1 MNLKENL
8 TAKQLDKL
16 EDLDII
22 IGNEDYTEEQVLEL
36 EKDLLE
42 YIEEN
47 CLAEGESKDNI
58 NAKLT
63 EEGYEIREIVSTLS
77 DILYAEGDQDLV
89 DDILEENEVK
99 VKLKDG
105 RIGILIDVTN
115 SVATIEIDEKFRTG
129 NLDED
134 IVIIEYDEIEILDNN
149 MIEVDMEAEEEE
161 F

>member
-8 TAKQLDKL
+8 TVKQLDKL

-47 CLAEGESKDNI
+47 CLAEGENKDNI

-89 DDILEENEVK
+89 DEILEENEVK

-105 RIGILIDVTN
+105 RIGLLIDVTN
-115 SVATIEIDEKFRTG
+115 SVATVEIDEQFRTG
-129 NLDED
+129 NIDED
-134 IVIIEYDEIEILDNN
+134 IAIIEHDELEILDNN
-149 MIEVDMEAEEEE
+149 MIEIDMEEEE
-161 F
+161 EY

>member
-8 TAKQLDKL
+8 TSKQLDKL

-22 IGNEDYTEEQVLEL
+22 IGSEDYTEEQVLEL

-47 CLAEGESKDNI
+47 CLAEGENKDNLY
-58 NAKLT
+58 AKLT

-77 DILYAEGDQDLV
+77 DILYVEGDRDLV

-105 RIGILIDVTN
+105 RIGLLIDVTN
-115 SVATIEIDEKFRTG
+115 SVATVEIDKQFRTG

-134 IVIIEYDEIEILDNN
+134 IAIIEYDELEILDNN
-149 MIEVDMEAEEEE
+149 MIEVDIEEEEE

>member
-8 TAKQLDKL
+8 TVKQLDKL

-47 CLAEGESKDNI
+47 CLAEGENKDNI

-89 DDILEENEVK
+89 DEILEENEVK

-115 SVATIEIDEKFRTG
+115 SVATVEIDEQFRTG

-134 IVIIEYDEIEILDNN
+134 IAIIEYDELEILDNN
-149 MIEVDMEAEEEE
+149 MIEIDMEEEEE

>member
-1 MNLKENL
+1 MNIKENL

-47 CLAEGESKDNI
+47 CLAEGENKDNI

-89 DDILEENEVK
+89 DEILEENEVK

-105 RIGILIDVTN
+105 RIGLLIDVTN
-115 SVATIEIDEKFRTG
+115 SVATVEIDEQFRTG
-129 NLDED
+129 NIDED
-134 IVIIEYDEIEILDNN
+134 IAIIEYDELEILDNN
-149 MIEVDMEAEEEE
+149 MIEIDMEEEEE

>member
-1 MNLKENL
+1 MNIKENL

-47 CLAEGESKDNI
+47 CLAEGENKDNI

-89 DDILEENEVK
+89 DEILEENEVK

-105 RIGILIDVTN
+105 RIGLLIDVTN
-115 SVATIEIDEKFRTG
+115 SVATVEIDEQFRTG
-129 NLDED
+129 NIDED
-134 IVIIEYDEIEILDNN
+134 IAIIEYDELEILDNN
-149 MIEVDMEAEEEE
+149 MIEIDMEEEE
-161 F
+161 EY